1 MVARLQF
8 GPRGRQQQADT
19 ALHLIQLG
27 QMTGALPKWEA
38 ALDTFDRI
46 KHKFRAPG
54 QIEKALNSIA
64 LDERV
69 LLFRGSDSDIVERLS
84 WYDQVE
90 AVRTLDDV
98 TIISEATA
106 RAFHRLKQEEESERE
121 ETICCTASSTPF
133 AMAEAAA
140 QRLGFQVKTLDCDLA
155 PNAHVRPLQPV
166 YVWEQNE
173 DSAHEKPKVLA
184 RLDEELA
191 LSNKQLQATA
201 VFAKPLAVVQRRG
214 VRLSARTDVVI
225 HPATTTF
232 RATQGQL
239 NRYLQIW
246 ELKTTKAL
254 QAKRTAAEGQA
265 LVQFLAINIV
275 TDRPGWGVPVV
286 LSDLTE
292 ASVFQRG
299 TGPHDIIHVQ
309 FKNLEEAYAHIQWL
323 LDRSKADNPDL
334 RLDTSLA
341 PPAVGM
347 FTIMEHQAHSETD
360 SMSADER

>member
-1 MVARLQF
+1 MRAS
-8 GPRGRQQQADT
+8 
-19 ALHLIQLG
+19 QLYV
-27 QMTGALPKWEA
+27 
-38 ALDTFDRI
+38 R
-46 KHKFRAPG
+46 
-54 QIEKALNSIA
+54 
-64 LDERV
+64 
-69 LLFRGSDSDIVERLS
+69 
-84 WYDQVE
+84 

-140 QRLGFQVKTLDCDLA
+140 RRLGFQVKTLDCDLA
-155 PNAHVRPLQPV
+155 PNAHAHPLQPV
-166 YVWEQNE
+166 YVWEQDE
-173 DSAHEKPKVLA
+173 DSAHERPKVLA
-184 RLDEELA
+184 RLNEELA

-246 ELKTTKAL
+246 QLKTTKAL
-254 QAKRTAAEGQA
+254 QAKRTDAEGQA

-299 TGPHDIIHVQ
+299 TGTHDIIHVQ
-309 FKNLEEAYAHIQWL
+309 FKKLEEAYAHIQWL
-323 LDRSKADNPDL
+323 LDRSKAENPDL

-347 FTIMEHQAHSETD
+347 FTVMEHQAHSD
-360 SMSADER
+360 SMSADERSISKARNADDQSIHRKEHVFRKQLHLLAANDDRVSAFVDAFSQDHQYMPSILDFVPIDFYG

>member
-1 MVARLQF
+1 
-8 GPRGRQQQADT
+8 
-19 ALHLIQLG
+19 
-27 QMTGALPKWEA
+27 MTGALPKWEA